1 MQPLNDLPKIYN
13 KLVEKPE
20 LELVSS
26 HAQCTVYFTITGDLE
41 MERNLA
47 SHWIFYQRILFCP
60 EQNPLLDLFAP

>member
-26 HAQCTVYFTITGDLE
+26 HAQRTVYFTITGDLE

-47 SHWIFYQRILFCP
+47 SH
-60 EQNPLLDLFAP
+60 